1 MSKLSQI
8 SRIRFVFNKELL
20 ETVINALVFSKL
32 YYSSLVWSST
42 SLPEM
47 FVTYS
52 KFKTLSREVF
62 AT

>member
-1 MSKLSQI
+1 MSKLTQI
-8 SRIRFVFNKELL
+8 SRIRFVFNELL

-32 YYSSLVWSST
+32 YYSSSVWSST

-47 FVTYS
+47 FVTYN

>member
-1 MSKLSQI
+1 MAKLTQI
-8 SRIRFVFNKELL
+8 SRIRFVFNELL

-32 YYSSLVWSST
+32 YYSSSVWSST

-47 FVTYS
+47 FVTYN

>member
-1 MSKLSQI
+1 MSKLTQI
-8 SRIRFVFNKELL
+8 SRIRFVFNELL

-32 YYSSLVWSST
+32 YYSSPVWSST

-47 FVTYS
+47 FVTYN